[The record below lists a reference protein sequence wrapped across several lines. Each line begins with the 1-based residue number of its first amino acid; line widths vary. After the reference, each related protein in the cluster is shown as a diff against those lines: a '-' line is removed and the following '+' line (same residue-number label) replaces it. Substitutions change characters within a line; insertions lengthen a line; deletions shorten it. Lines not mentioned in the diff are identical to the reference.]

1 MQLRR
6 RLLNS
11 SKTMTYNIDAKGKTL
26 GRLATEIARVL
37 QGKDSAGYDPR
48 LVGENKV
55 VVKNVRGLKVT
66 GRKESQKVYHHH
78 TGYVG
83 HLKTKSYR
91 EVFAKNPAWILKRAV
106 RGMLPKNTLASRRLK
121 MLVIEDNE

>member
-1 MQLRR
+1 M
-6 RLLNS
+6 NS